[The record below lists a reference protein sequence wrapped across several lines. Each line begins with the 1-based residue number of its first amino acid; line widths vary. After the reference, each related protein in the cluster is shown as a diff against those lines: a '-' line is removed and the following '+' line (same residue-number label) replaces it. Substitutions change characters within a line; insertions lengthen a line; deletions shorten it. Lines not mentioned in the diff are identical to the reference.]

1 MCRII
6 PNKKNNQF
14 NNNNSKTIEI
24 DDNLY
29 LLFYIPETKNIL
41 DFINSMH
48 IEDSHKGITSL
59 RQYIINHNYYF
70 EGFTFLTQY
79 IVKNCT
85 SCAGKIKQN

>member
-1 MCRII
+1 M
-6 PNKKNNQF
+6 
-14 NNNNSKTIEI
+14 
-24 DDNLY
+24 
-29 LLFYIPETKNIL
+29 

-85 SCAGKIKQN
+85 SFTRKKKNKIKKGTS